1 MFTAGVTSLS
11 LAFVLTLL
19 GTGLWMSY
27 YKDIKTWLQKQY
39 SNKQIDEGEFSGKYS
54 SIHQAKIPTAVAHV
68 CSKTKK

>member
-19 GTGLWMSY
+19 GTGLWMSFH
-27 YKDIKTWLQKQY
+27 KDIKTWLHKQS

-54 SIHQAKIPTAVAHV
+54 SIH
-68 CSKTKK
+68 